1 MCLMCGV
8 SRREFFFLPLARRSE
23 PEQVLCAFELLVLSV
38 KLRQK
43 REVLRFCFRQ
53 FATEDDGQRLTASHM
68 VAKHDWDLPYDTV
81 RNWRHLYLA
90 IFVGFYYP
98 RHTKSRF
105 RRAFHQK
112 SRVNLSLVKIIGREI
127 NLGIRRGSVWSIG
140 RSNRLSF
147 GSTWIYCWGT
157 GDRLRAATMF
167 DKQEPGQRQYRRHRF
182 GADEYETAPP
192 TPLRL

>member
-1 MCLMCGV
+1 MCGV
-8 SRREFFFLPLARRSE
+8 SRRHFFFLLLARRSE
-23 PEQVLCAFELLVLSV
+23 PEQVLCALELLMLSV

-98 RHTKSRF
+98 GDTKSHF
-105 RRAFHQK
+105 RCAFHHRG
-112 SRVNLSLVKIIGREI
+112 RVNLSLVKIIGCEI

-140 RSNRLSF
+140 RSIRLSF
-147 GSTWIYCWGT
+147 GSTWTYCWGT
-157 GDRLRAATMF
+157 GDRLRAGTMF
-167 DKQEPGQRQYRRHRF
+167 DEHKPGQRQYRHYRS
-182 GADEYETAPP
+182 GADEADDYETAPL
-192 TPLRL
+192 TPQRR